1 MIGQLFTI
9 LTTLRPSVNEN
20 GIGRKCRM
28 KNNLNIFKNLILLCS
43 AIILVCV
50 SFGCGGSN
58 EADIIGNITDVSY
71 TSKTVS
77 DKGTLYLQTTS
88 GSNVVV
94 EAKEADTF
102 PVGTEII
109 LQERNLYSSETSPY
123 GNISSKVYILTGT
136 KYINGSPTSISN
148 IQKPVTIT
156 IPNNFGPK
164 AEKFYLAYKSTSASD
179 WTYQMFGE
187 DGYEVVDSARMS
199 FGGPFVIETYHLD
212 YCFTVFAVMGGS
224 DVTSKESVKNMVIT
238 MASDSFEVNNS
249 GQSNETYKED
259 LKISTKIESLFT
271 EALFTGATVE
281 TEITFYLKNSTPSII
296 KVNGRT
302 VTDEVDTKET
312 SDGYY
317 RHVLTVKNFD
327 IDSSDS
333 IRPVYSLVL
342 NLKNCLTSIFPKD
355 FMVKTTLI
363 TSENSRFAHEQKMV
377 RILGAKPGVIT
388 WNLLEPKNLDKV
400 ALDSKIILKF
410 SEAVNWGDA
419 QEKLIAFNSD
429 KFSKI
434 LFSSMIS
441 EDKTELTITPRS
453 FFAADDVCRLTIAT
467 GIVGVDSRNYLDTL
481 ELLFKTDSAHLE
493 PQKVLITRKLPVYD
507 ENVATAT
514 DIIFEFDQEMA
525 WPENLKDIITFRSDK
540 FAKIDFNYSLS
551 DNGKTIVLTPTKPL
565 EYSSKHNLSINSIK
579 PKNSFYYSEPIDFT
593 FTTLS
598 VPCYE
603 ASVSLAAGSKVGE
616 FANLHLEIVVDFGSN
631 VLSEALAK
639 EAIKVYKGT
648 SVINAQLEFEEGSSR
663 LARLTFPDGLE
674 ISSSY
679 VVKLITTVKNVE
691 NVDIKKFE
699 DFSFTTLPAITVAE
713 IVPANNS
720 TNLATDTSIYITFSG
735 DIAWNSECE
744 QFIKVKDSSGID
756 ISCSYTYTSS
766 LKQLCIRPEK
776 LMPDTRYS
784 VSLNNALGAVI
795 GQETESFTSEFST
808 CGADAVMAT
817 ITANSDWF
825 YNDNVFPKIC
835 FTDSSKLVVDF
846 VKKPVDSSL
855 AIDSVKIYV
864 NDAIADWNKN
874 LSDTKLEIT
883 PKTTLLEPDIKIFIY
898 MDKALKDENNADIF
912 PFAPVRYV
920 VVPFNGH
927 GTEESRFQIETPYQI
942 DRIRDYMKDNYE
954 LLNDISFIGYTSDL
968 YSDYEDKGFKPI
980 GNEEKPF
987 LGSIKGN
994 NFEISDLNIN
1004 REDGINVGLIG
1015 VSSMARFDSIKLS
1028 RTSETNKIIGGRYVG
1043 VLVGRADYS
1052 SYISNCENNCEV
1064 IGKYGY
1070 CGSFVGQLDNGSK
1083 IISCCNNADMEWIG
1097 SNLSGI
1103 GGICGFATNESEIS
1117 DSVNKGNITFPR
1129 NSNSEIAGIAGMCLW
1144 SSKISNCKNMGII
1157 KADNRAAG
1165 ICGMLSNSTV
1175 INCSNESDIYSSYF
1189 YGGGII
1195 ADGINS
1201 TISYCDNFG
1210 NVTVFDPGITNTV
1223 SYSSGI
1229 CSYCND
1235 CTISRCNNGNESIAP
1250 VIEGNKKYVGGICGL
1265 ADYGNNIENCINYG
1279 SVIGNQHVGGIVGE
1293 FSIRGSDISE
1303 SKKNLKDCSNFNTA
1317 SGTEYVA
1324 GVCGYCSTYCQ
1335 IENLNNYGSVHAGTK
1350 SGGIIGYAGC
1360 DINNSHNYGDVYSDG
1375 DVIGGVAGE
1384 CKGKIAGCSNDGKVE
1399 IERGMYIGGV
1409 VGHGYANILQCYNN
1423 NVVSGNN
1430 SVQSC
1435 GGIAGG
1441 IDDGDISEC
1450 FNLGFVN
1457 VLNGDYVGGIAG
1469 YAYGSV
1475 EDCYNKG
1482 NIVGTSKVGGIA
1494 GGLYSNFLMSCY
1506 SIGSVSGSETI
1517 GIIVGELDSDSVVVN
1532 CFTTGSHP
1540 GQNFVAET
1548 GGADVHTSTLCVLSS
1563 GSASEVSAAGFAQSY
1578 DHFDSEKWANTV
1590 PITLLQNPEP

>member
-20 GIGRKCRM
+20 GKERKCRM
-28 KNNLNIFKNLILLCS
+28 NKNLNKLKNLILICS

-50 SFGCGGSN
+50 SFGCGNGS
-58 EADIIGNITDVSY
+58 EEYITGNITDAAY
-71 TSKTVS
+71 TSKIVS
-77 DKGTLYLQTTS
+77 DKGTLYMQTTS

-94 EAKEADTF
+94 EAKNPDTF
-102 PVGTEII
+102 SEGTEII
-109 LQERNLYSSETSPY
+109 LQERNLYSNETSPY
-123 GNISSKVYILTGT
+123 GNISSKVYILSGIE
-136 KYINGSPTSISN
+136 YINGSPEPVYN

-156 IPNNFGPK
+156 IPNTFGSG

-187 DGYEVVDSARMS
+187 DGYEVVNSARMS

-212 YCFTVFAVMGGS
+212 YCFTIFAVMGGS
-224 DVTSKESVKNMVIT
+224 DVTSKESVKNMIIS

-259 LKISTKIESLFT
+259 LKISTRIESLFT

-296 KVNGRT
+296 KVNDRT

-317 RHVLTVKNFD
+317 RHVFTVKNFD

-333 IRPVYSLVL
+333 IRPVYSFVL

-355 FMVKTTLI
+355 FIVKTTLI
-363 TSENSRFAHEQKMV
+363 TSENSRFAREQKMV

-410 SEAVNWGDA
+410 SEAVSWGDA

-453 FFAADDVCRLTIAT
+453 FLAADDVCRLTIAT
-467 GIVGVDSRNYLDTL
+467 GIVGIDSHNYLETL
-481 ELLFKTDSAHLE
+481 ELLFKTDSEHLE

-514 DIIFEFDQEMA
+514 DIIFEFNQEMA

-551 DNGKTIVLTPTKPL
+551 DDGKTIVLTPAKPL
-565 EYSSKHNLSINSIK
+565 EYFSKHNLSINSVQS
-579 PKNSFYYSEPIDFT
+579 KNTFCYSEPVDFT

-598 VPCYE
+598 APGYE
-603 ASVSLAAGSKVGE
+603 ASVSFAAGSKVGE
-616 FANLHLEIVVDFGSN
+616 FAILRPEIVVDFGSS
-631 VLSEALAK
+631 VLSESEAK
-639 EAIKVYKGT
+639 EAVKVYKGI
-648 SVINAQLEFEEGSSR
+648 SIIKALLEFEEGSSR
-663 LARLTFPDGLE
+663 LARLTFPDELE
-674 ISSSY
+674 NSSSY
-679 VVKLITTVKNVE
+679 VVKLIATVKNLE
-691 NVDIKKFE
+691 NVDIKKFD

-720 TNLATDTSIYITFSG
+720 TDLATDTSIYIAFSG

-744 QFIKVKDSSGID
+744 QFITLKDSSGMD

-766 LKQLCIRPEK
+766 LKQLCIKPEK

-784 VSLNNALGAVI
+784 VCLNNGLGDVI
-795 GQETESFTSEFST
+795 GQKIEAFSSEFST
-808 CGADAVMAT
+808 RSADEVMAT
-817 ITANSDWF
+817 ITADSDWF
-825 YNDNVFPKIC
+825 YNDKVYPKIC
-835 FTDSSKLVVDF
+835 FTDNSKLIVDF
-846 VKKPVDSSL
+846 VRKPVNPSQ

-864 NDAIADWNKN
+864 NDAIADWNKT

-883 PKTTLLEPDIKIFIY
+883 PKTTLLEPGIKIFIY
-898 MDKALKDENNADIF
+898 MDKAIKDENNADIF
-912 PFAPVRYV
+912 PFAPVRYA

-927 GTEESRFQIETPYQI
+927 GTEESRFQIETPYQL
-942 DRIRDYMKDNYE
+942 DCIRDYKKENYE
-954 LLNDISFIGYTSDL
+954 LLNNISFIGYTSDL

-980 GNEEKPF
+980 GDAENPF
-987 LGSIKGN
+987 GGSINGN

-1004 REDGINVGLIG
+1004 REDEIYIGLIG
-1015 VSSMARFDSIKLS
+1015 VSSSAKLDSIKLS
-1028 RTSETNKIIGGRYVG
+1028 RTSEANKIIGGRYVG
-1043 VLVGRADYS
+1043 ALIGWADNS
-1052 SYISNCENNCEV
+1052 SCISNCENNSEV

-1083 IISCCNNADMEWIG
+1083 IISCCNNADMEWSG
-1097 SNLSGI
+1097 MNLSSI
-1103 GGICGFATNESEIS
+1103 AGICGYVINESEIS

-1129 NSNSEIAGIAGMCLW
+1129 NANSEIAGIAGMCLL
-1144 SSKISNCKNMGII
+1144 SSKISNCKNMGMI

-1165 ICGMLSNSTV
+1165 ICGMLSSSTL
-1175 INCSNESDIYSSYF
+1175 INCINNSDIYCSYF
-1189 YGGGII
+1189 YAGGII
-1195 ADGINS
+1195 AEGLSS
-1201 TISYCDNFG
+1201 TISDCDNLG
-1210 NVTVFDPGITNTV
+1210 NVTTFDSGIANTI
-1223 SYSSGI
+1223 SNSSGI
-1229 CSYCND
+1229 CGYCNN
-1235 CTISRCNNGNESIAP
+1235 CTISRCNNGNESVAP
-1250 VIEGNKKYVGGICGL
+1250 VIEGNKKCVGGICGI

-1279 SVIGNQHVGGIVGE
+1279 SVIGNQYVGGIVGQ
-1293 FSIRGSDISE
+1293 FTIRGSNISE

-1324 GVCGYCSTYCQ
+1324 GICGYCSTYCL
-1335 IENLNNYGSVHAGTK
+1335 IGNLNNYGSIYAGTN
-1350 SGGIIGYAGC
+1350 SGGVFGYSGSNIDNC
-1360 DINNSHNYGDVYSDG
+1360 HNYGQMYAG
-1375 DVIGGVAGE
+1375 GETIGGVAGE
-1384 CKGKIAGCSNDGKVE
+1384 CKGAITNCSNSGMMDFGQSQYVGGVAG
-1399 IERGMYIGGV
+1399 RGHANIQQCFNLGSINVPNGDYIGGV
-1409 VGHGYANILQCYNN
+1409 AGYSAGSIIDCYSKGNIVGQN
-1423 NVVSGNN
+1423 
-1430 SVQSC
+1430 
-1435 GGIAGG
+1435 
-1441 IDDGDISEC
+1441 
-1450 FNLGFVN
+1450 
-1457 VLNGDYVGGIAG
+1457 YVGGIAG
-1469 YAYGSV
+1469 GV
-1475 EDCYNKG
+1475 FG
-1482 NIVGTSKVGGIA
+1482 NS
-1494 GGLYSNFLMSCY
+1494 LMSCY
-1506 SIGSVSGSETI
+1506 ITGSVSGLGTI
-1517 GIIVGELDSDSVVVN
+1517 GIIVGKLNSDSFVVN
-1532 CFTTGSHP
+1532 CFATGSHA
-1540 GQNFVAET
+1540 GQEFVADAA
-1548 GGADVHTSTLCVLSS
+1548 GADVRTSTLFALSD
-1563 GSASEVSAAGFAQSY
+1563 GSASEVAATGFSQSY
-1578 DHFDSEKWANTV
+1578 EHFGSEVWADTT